1 MLFFL
6 FACVGNLTYV
16 MSIFAYEPP
25 CARIADNINGGTGS
39 GPGRGGWCEEGEW
52 QEGYGKYILLN
63 ASWLIGS
70 AGTLLLDLCI
80 FAQFWMYRDRDP

>member
-16 MSIFAYEPP
+16 MSIFAYEPS
-25 CARIADNINGGTGS
+25 CARIGS
-39 GPGRGGWCEEGEW
+39 VGRHERGAWCEEGEW
-52 QEGYGKYILLN
+52 SRGYGRYILVN

-70 AGTLLLDLCI
+70 AGTLILDMMI
-80 FAQFWMYRDRDP
+80 FAQFWMYRDRLA